1 VSNLPTARVGDREL
15 NAIQMLQSRASR
27 LDEIL
32 PQTAGLNG
40 AQLIRIAQFELMR
53 NSDLAE
59 CNPHSVMQAVY
70 DSARLGLLLGREAHL
85 VPFKRRCSLIVD
97 NRGYITLTMRSG
109 AVTMID
115 ADVVFPQDKFS
126 VKKGTAMELVHEP
139 DYEIDRGNTEEI
151 THAYA
156 VSWLH
161 GAPRPLFH
169 VMNRQEIERIR
180 AVSKMKD
187 QAPWR
192 EWWDRMAMKTCIRFL
207 VDKRLPLT
215 KIRELNDAIE
225 LDRRLDTGKVTQP
238 LHGETDDELGQ
249 VIDQETEVRKD
260 ELKMALAEERKA
272 QEAEEKAKKSKK

>member
-1 VSNLPTARVGDREL
+1 MTQLVTTRVGDREL
-15 NAIQMLQSRASR
+15 NAIQMLQARSSRI
-27 LDEIL
+27 DEIL
-32 PQTAGLNG
+32 PQTAGLTG

-59 CNPHSVMQAVY
+59 CNPHTVMQAVY

-85 VPFKRRCSLIVD
+85 VPFKRHCQLIVD

-109 AVTMID
+109 AVTMVD
-115 ADVVFPQDKFS
+115 ADVVYPSDKFS

-156 VSWLH
+156 VAWMH
-161 GAPRPLFH
+161 DAPRPLFH
-169 VMNRQEIERIR
+169 VMNRMEIERIR

-192 EWWDRMAMKTCIRFL
+192 QWWDRMAMKTCIRFL

-215 KIRELNDAIE
+215 KIREINDVIE
-225 LDRRLDTGKVTQP
+225 LDRRIDTGKVTQP
-238 LHGETDDELGQ
+238 LSHETDEELGQ

-260 ELKMALAEERKA
+260 ELKLALEEERKA
-272 QEAEEKAKKSKK
+272 QEAEAKKSKK